1 MRTQKLIFGNEKKN
15 TWDICMEVREISD
28 RITSSPM
35 PDIPVWEPP
44 NTTRGGPGTILP
56 HSVLFPWRMNGP
68 CRQKGFKTQLECSN
82 CRHIV
87 SDRGFVLKE
96 LSIYSAV
103 YCYKHLK
110 KLLHPKR
117 KDKFSLLWK
126 LGGFQGCWCASK
138 QSRARI
144 DNHGRTDRK
153 IYKRLRTTYATSAR
167 LVNQVL
173 LPGAHN
179 LGRRWVCHSYHLLAP
194 TKQCDALPTATCKA
208 RSANPSSEK
217 SVIYPRIC
225 CVSTKPSPQLGSSRN
240 IFEVSRSQRR
250 KRKNTLPTTAQKQ
263 LSKLSQRLKGRHT
276 EKSGVWLQK
285 RQEICTPEN
294 RLQSTLNAKSS
305 LSQQQASRCAQTGF
319 LYRGKCISSCP
330 ASSMALAT

>member
-1 MRTQKLIFGNEKKN
+1 
-15 TWDICMEVREISD
+15 MEVREISN

-35 PDIPVWEPP
+35 PDIPVSEPP
-44 NTTRGGPGTILP
+44 NTTRGGPGTFLP

-68 CRQKGFKTQLECSN
+68 YRQKGFKTQLECSN

-167 LVNQVL
+167 LVNQVS

-194 TKQCDALPTATCKA
+194 TKQCDTLPTATCKA

-330 ASSMALAT
+330 ASSTALAT